1 MAVTACVLIKADLGK
16 AREVTSAVR
25 GIAGVKE
32 AYAVTGPYDVIALVE
47 AADVK
52 SLGDLVLSKIQAT
65 SGVKD
70 TLTCISVE

>member
-16 AREVTSAVR
+16 ARDVTAAVR

-32 AYAVTGPYDVIALVE
+32 AYAVTGPYDVVAIVE

-52 SLGDLVLSKIQAT
+52 SLGDLVLSKVQAT
-65 SGVKD
+65 AGVKD
-70 TLTCISVE
+70 TLTCISVD